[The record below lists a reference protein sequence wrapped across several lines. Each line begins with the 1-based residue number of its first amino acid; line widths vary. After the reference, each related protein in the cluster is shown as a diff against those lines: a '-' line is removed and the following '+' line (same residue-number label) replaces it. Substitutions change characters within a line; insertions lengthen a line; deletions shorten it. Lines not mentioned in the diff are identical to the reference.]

1 MNAAAGERVP
11 PLRQADVAHPA
22 SDRRRI
28 VWLASYPR
36 SGNTWV
42 RLLLANVLADE
53 DVSINRITRA
63 LPGTVATSRE
73 QFDELAGVES
83 CLWTDDEA
91 EALRPDVYRYRARQ
105 AAGDGT
111 PLLFCK
117 AHDALH
123 DTSAGE
129 LLFPEDATVGAI
141 YMLRN
146 PLDVAVSHAINAG
159 KHDFSATIRAM
170 NTRDYSVSGT
180 ARFLRERRLDWSGHV
195 ESWLAAPFPVLPVR
209 YEDLLADTLG
219 ELARMVRFLRLD
231 GAAARNGGPHRLDRA
246 VRATAFPRLREQ
258 EQREGFIE
266 RSLLAKRF
274 FRSGKAGDWRRR
286 LTAAQVRE
294 VVRAHGRVMAAAG
307 YSEGFA

>member
-123 DTSAGE
+123 DTAAGE
-129 LLFPEDATVGAI
+129 PLFPEDATVGAI

-146 PLDVAVSHAINAG
+146 PLDVAVSNAINAG
-159 KHDFSATIRAM
+159 KHDFSAMIRTL
-170 NTRDYSVSGT
+170 NTRDHSVSGT
-180 ARFLRERRLDWSGHV
+180 ARFLRERRLDWSSHV

-219 ELARMVRFLRLD
+219 ELARLVRFLRLD
-231 GAAARNGGPHRLDRA
+231 GAAAPPRLHRA
-246 VRATAFPRLREQ
+246 VRATVFPRLREQ
-258 EQREGFIE
+258 ERREGFIE
-266 RSLLAKRF
+266 RSPLAERF
-274 FRSGKAGDWRRR
+274 FRSGKAGDWRRH

-294 VVRAHGRVMAAAG
+294 VVCTHGRVMAAAG
-307 YSEGFA
+307 YSD

>member
-1 MNAAAGERVP
+1 MAR
-11 PLRQADVAHPA
+11 PA
-22 SDRRRI
+22 SRRRRI

-42 RLLLANVLADE
+42 RLLLANVLTDE
-53 DVSINRITRA
+53 DVSINRMPRV
-63 LPGTVATSRE
+63 LPGTLATSRR
-73 QFDELAGVES
+73 QFDELAGIES
-83 CLWTDDEA
+83 SLCTEDEA
-91 EALRPDVYRYRARQ
+91 EALRPKVYRYSTRQ
-105 AAGDGT
+105 AAGDRT

-129 LLFPEDATVGAI
+129 PLFPEDATVGAV

-159 KHDFSATIRAM
+159 KPDFSDTIRMM
-170 NTRDYSVSGT
+170 NTRDYAVRGT
-180 ARFLRERRLDWSGHV
+180 ARFLRERRLDWSRHV
-195 ESWLAAPFPVLPVR
+195 ESWLAAPFPVLLVR

-219 ELARMVRFLRLD
+219 ELGRMVRFLRLD
-231 GAAARNGGPHRLDRA
+231 GAAHRLHRA

-258 EQREGFIE
+258 ERREGFIE
-266 RSLLAKRF
+266 LSPLAKRF
-274 FRSGKAGDWRRR
+274 FRSGKVGDWRRH

-294 VVRAHGRVMAAAG
+294 VVRAHRRVMTAAG
-307 YSEGFA
+307 YSAEG

>member
-1 MNAAAGERVP
+1 MNAAAGARLLP
-11 PLRQADVAHPA
+11 LPLRQVALAHPA
-22 SDRRRI
+22 SRRRRI

-42 RLLLANVLADE
+42 RLLLANVLSNE
-53 DVSINRITRA
+53 DVSINRMPRV
-63 LPGTVATSRE
+63 LPGTLATSRR
-73 QFDELAGVES
+73 QFDDLAGIES

-91 EALRPDVYRYRARQ
+91 EALRPNVYRYSTGQ
-105 AAGDGT
+105 AAGDRT

-129 LLFPEDATVGAI
+129 PLFPEDATVGAI
-141 YMLRN
+141 YILRN
-146 PLDVAVSHAINAG
+146 PLDVAVSHAINDG
-159 KHDFSATIRAM
+159 KHGFSDTIRAM
-170 NTRDYSVSGT
+170 NTRDYAVRGT

-195 ESWLAAPFPVLPVR
+195 ESWMAAPFPVLPVR

-219 ELARMVRFLRLD
+219 TLARMVRFLRLD
-231 GAAARNGGPHRLDRA
+231 GAAAPPRLHRA

-258 EQREGFIE
+258 ERREGFIE
-266 RSLLAKRF
+266 RSPLAKEF
-274 FRSGKAGDWRRR
+274 FRSGKAGDWRRH

-294 VVRAHGRVMAAAG
+294 VMCAHGRVMAAAG
-307 YSEGFA
+307 YSD

>member
-1 MNAAAGERVP
+1 MNAATGERVP
-11 PLRQADVAHPA
+11 PLPLRQAGLAHPA
-22 SDRRRI
+22 SDCRRI

-123 DTSAGE
+123 DTAAGE
-129 LLFPEDATVGAI
+129 PLFPEDATVGAI

-146 PLDVAVSHAINAG
+146 PLDVAVSNAINAG
-159 KHDFSATIRAM
+159 KHDFSAMIRTL
-170 NTRDYSVSGT
+170 NTRDHFVSGT
-180 ARFLRERRLDWSGHV
+180 ARFLRERRLDWSSHV

-219 ELARMVRFLRLD
+219 TLARMVRFLRLD
-231 GAAARNGGPHRLDRA
+231 GAAAPPRLQRV
-246 VRATAFPRLREQ
+246 VRATAFLRLREQ
-258 EQREGFIE
+258 ERREGFIE
-266 RSLLAKRF
+266 RSPLAKEF
-274 FRSGKAGDWRRR
+274 FRSGKAEDWRRH

-294 VVRAHGRVMAAAG
+294 VVCAHGRVMAAAD
-307 YSEGFA
+307 YSD

>member
-1 MNAAAGERVP
+1 MNAAAGACLP
-11 PLRQADVAHPA
+11 PLPLRQAALAHPA
-22 SDRRRI
+22 SRQRRI

-53 DVSINRITRA
+53 DVSINRMPRV
-63 LPGTVATSRE
+63 LPGTLATSRR
-73 QFDELAGVES
+73 QFDELAGIES
-83 CLWTDDEA
+83 CLCTEDEA
-91 EALRPDVYRYRARQ
+91 EALRPNVYRYSTGE
-105 AAGDGT
+105 AAGNRT
-111 PLLFCK
+111 RLLFCK

-129 LLFPEDATVGAI
+129 PLFPEDASVGAI

-159 KHDFSATIRAM
+159 KPDFSDTIRTM
-170 NTRDYSVSGT
+170 NTRDYAVRGT
-180 ARFLRERRLDWSGHV
+180 ARFLRERRLDWSGHI
-195 ESWLAAPFPVLPVR
+195 ESWLAAPFPVLLVR

-231 GAAARNGGPHRLDRA
+231 SAPARLHRA
-246 VRATAFPRLREQ
+246 VRATIFPRLREQ
-258 EQREGFIE
+258 ERHEGFIE
-266 RSLLAKRF
+266 LSPLAKRF
-274 FRSGKAGDWRRR
+274 FRSGKVGDWRRH

-307 YSEGFA
+307 YSPEG